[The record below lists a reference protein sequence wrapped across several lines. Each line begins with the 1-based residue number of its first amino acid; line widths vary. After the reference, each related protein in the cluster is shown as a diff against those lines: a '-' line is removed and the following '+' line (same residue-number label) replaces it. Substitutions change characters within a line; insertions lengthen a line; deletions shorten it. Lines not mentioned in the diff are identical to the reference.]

1 METKKKKFAVPH
13 TYVILIILV
22 LICAIMTWLIPAGA
36 YDRVED
42 AVTGKMVVDP
52 NSFHLVEDEGGLG
65 FFDVMLEFIKGMES
79 ASSIIFFIFI
89 IGGAFTIIQDTGAM
103 SASIHALVRKFGKKQ
118 NFILVL
124 FIFLFS
130 VLGGT
135 MGMAE
140 ELIVFIPLLI
150 TLCNELKLDR
160 MVALAVAMIG
170 ARVGFTTGLINPFT
184 VGVAQGMAELPL
196 YSGLGYRLIWYGVIL
211 VFTCWYILRYAKRI
225 KEDPTRSIMH
235 GIEIEGEE
243 EELEVGEAPALT
255 GRRIAVIVLFFA
267 SLVAMVFGVFKYGW
281 YMEEI
286 ATTFLIL
293 GIAAGIIG
301 GMGPSVIAKSF
312 VRGAAD
318 MTFAAL
324 VVGVAKAV
332 LLTLQDGGI
341 IDTVVFYAS
350 SVLSHLPKMVAAWG
364 MYIFQLLLNF
374 LIPSGSGQAA
384 ATMPIMATLS
394 DTLGIT
400 RQTAVLCFHY
410 GDGFTNL
417 VAPTLGTLM
426 GCIAVSKVPFEKYLK
441 WVMPLLFV
449 WIAVGFV
456 SITIAVLINYGP
468 F

>member
-150 TLCNELKLDR
+150 TLCNELKL
-160 MVALAVAMIG
+160 
-170 ARVGFTTGLINPFT
+170 
-184 VGVAQGMAELPL
+184 
-196 YSGLGYRLIWYGVIL
+196 
-211 VFTCWYILRYAKRI
+211 
-225 KEDPTRSIMH
+225 
-235 GIEIEGEE
+235 
-243 EELEVGEAPALT
+243 
-255 GRRIAVIVLFFA
+255 
-267 SLVAMVFGVFKYGW
+267 
-281 YMEEI
+281 
-286 ATTFLIL
+286 
-293 GIAAGIIG
+293 
-301 GMGPSVIAKSF
+301 
-312 VRGAAD
+312 
-318 MTFAAL
+318 
-324 VVGVAKAV
+324 
-332 LLTLQDGGI
+332 
-341 IDTVVFYAS
+341 
-350 SVLSHLPKMVAAWG
+350 
-364 MYIFQLLLNF
+364 
-374 LIPSGSGQAA
+374 
-384 ATMPIMATLS
+384 
-394 DTLGIT
+394 
-400 RQTAVLCFHY
+400 
-410 GDGFTNL
+410 
-417 VAPTLGTLM
+417 
-426 GCIAVSKVPFEKYLK
+426 
-441 WVMPLLFV
+441 
-449 WIAVGFV
+449 
-456 SITIAVLINYGP
+456 
-468 F
+468 

>member
-1 METKKKKFAVPH
+1 MERKKKKISVPH
-13 TYVILIILV
+13 TYVILCMLV

-52 NSFHLVEDEGGLG
+52 DSFHFTDDGGGLG

-79 ASSIIFFIFI
+79 ASDVIFFIFI

-103 SASIHALVRKFGKKQ
+103 SASIHAMVRKFGKKQ
-118 NFILVL
+118 NLILIL
-124 FIFLFS
+124 FIFMFS

-140 ELIVFIPLLI
+140 ELIVFIPLLV

-160 MVALAVAMIG
+160 MVALAVSMIG
-170 ARVGFTTGLINPFT
+170 ARVGFTTGLVNPFT
-184 VGVAQGMAELPL
+184 VGVAQGMADLPL

-211 VFTCWYILRYAKRI
+211 VFTCWYILRYAKKI
-225 KEDPTRSIMH
+225 KENPTASIMY
-235 GIEIEGEE
+235 GVEIKGEE
-243 EELEVGEAPALT
+243 VFEDGEAPELT
-255 GRRIAVIVLFFA
+255 ARRIGVIALFFV
-267 SLVAMVFGVFKYGW
+267 SLAVMIFGVFKAGW
-281 YMEEI
+281 FMEEI
-286 ATTFLIL
+286 ATVFLIL
-293 GIAAGIIG
+293 GIAAGFIG
-301 GMGPSVIAKSF
+301 GMNPSTIAKSF
-312 VRGAAD
+312 VKGAAD

-332 LLTLQDGGI
+332 LLTLQDGAI

-350 SVLSHLPKMVAAWG
+350 SVLKHLPKMVAVWG
-364 MYIFQLLLNF
+364 MYVFQLLLNF

-384 ATMPIMATLS
+384 ATMPIMAPLS

-426 GCIAVSKVPFEKYLK
+426 GCIAVSKVPFDRYLK
-441 WVMPLLFV
+441 WVMPLLFA
-449 WIAVGFV
+449 WIFVGFV
-456 SITIAVLINYGP
+456 SVTIAVLINLGP
-468 F
+468 Y